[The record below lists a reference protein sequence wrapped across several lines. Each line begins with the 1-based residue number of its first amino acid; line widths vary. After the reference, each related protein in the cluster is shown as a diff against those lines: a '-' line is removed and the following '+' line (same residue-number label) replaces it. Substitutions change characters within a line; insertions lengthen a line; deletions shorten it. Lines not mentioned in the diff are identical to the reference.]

1 MKILHLIDSGGFYGA
16 EKMLLSLAEQQLKS
30 GCHPLILSAGVPGA
44 SEKAI
49 EKACVIRKLPYIPWR
64 MEAGLNLKSGTE
76 IFDWA
81 TKNGYTI
88 LHSHGY
94 KFNILM
100 GLLRKKHRRIAL
112 VTTIHGY
119 TASRIFSKLFIYKLL
134 DCALSFRPDRVVVV
148 NDGLRKTLW
157 SKNNVRFIPNGIDA
171 DDPVFSSTPVD
182 IPDSQFIVVVG
193 RLSREKAVERA
204 ISAFTSISCKYPNL
218 RLLIIGEGPE
228 RKELERLAQN
238 SGESDRIIFT
248 GYKDNAVTYIERAEA
263 LIISSE
269 SEGLPL
275 TLLEAMRVRTPV
287 VSTPVGG
294 ISRVLGGGEYGYLS
308 SDTTEKSLAEAL
320 MQLFNNPGLAS
331 EKADRARN
339 RFLEEYTSE
348 KMNERYLE
356 LYQEV
361 LSP

>member
-1 MKILHLIDSGGFYGA
+1 MKVLHLIDSSGFYGA
-16 EKMLLSLAEQQLKS
+16 EKMLMTLARRQVDS
-30 GCHPLILSAGVPGA
+30 GIDVSILSAGTPDDA
-44 SEKAI
+44 AKAI
-49 EKACVIRKLPYIPWR
+49 ELVCEQESLRCIPWR
-64 MEAGLNLKSGTE
+64 MKTGFNFKAAVE
-76 IFDWA
+76 IADWA
-81 TKNGYTI
+81 TANGYTV

-94 KFNILM
+94 KFKILM